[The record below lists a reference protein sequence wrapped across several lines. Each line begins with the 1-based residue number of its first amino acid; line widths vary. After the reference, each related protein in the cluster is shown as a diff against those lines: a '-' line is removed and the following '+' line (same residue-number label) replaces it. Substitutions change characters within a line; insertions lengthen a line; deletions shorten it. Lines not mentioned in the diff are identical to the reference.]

1 MTDINNKTP
10 MEKLNTLILI
20 LLGMICT
27 QLYAVQLNS
36 IYTLKPNDSEAFYF
50 TPENY
55 PIKADG
61 KMDVSDALQAAINQV
76 KKEKNFGIL
85 FIPEGKYKIS
95 KTIYIPTAIR
105 LIGYG
110 KNRPEFILAKNSPG
124 FQEEVNELNKKSN
137 EDEKITTIYSYDERG
152 NRISKEQIGGIQM
165 GFKEGFFWGGATAA
179 NQYEGGYLSGG
190 KGLAIQDVIT
200 GGDGSRRQGSEIA
213 YPLQR
218 HCLVSCRLVC
228 PFIEYTLHA
237 RTPAHSP
244 ARTCVCIYIVCLP
257 SPFVFL

>member
-1 MTDINNKTP
+1 MK
-10 MEKLNTLILI
+10 KLNTIILI

-124 FQEEVNELNKKSN
+124 FQEEVADDKGKAKLREFEIKSKNSKLSVIDKLYVNGGLFFKKAVCRDS
-137 EDEKITTIYSYDERG
+137 
-152 NRISKEQIGGIQM
+152 
-165 GFKEGFFWGGATAA
+165 
-179 NQYEGGYLSGG
+179 
-190 KGLAIQDVIT
+190 
-200 GGDGSRRQGSEIA
+200 RQGVGYKVTE
-213 YPLQR
+213 
-218 HCLVSCRLVC
+218 
-228 PFIEYTLHA
+228 
-237 RTPAHSP
+237 
-244 ARTCVCIYIVCLP
+244 
-257 SPFVFL
+257 

>member
-1 MTDINNKTP
+1 MK
-10 MEKLNTLILI
+10 KLNTIILI

-36 IYTLKPNDSEAFYF
+36 IYPLKPNDSEAFYF

-124 FQEEVNELNKKSN
+124 FQEEVADDKGKA
-137 EDEKITTIYSYDERG
+137 KYMFWFTG
-152 NRISKEQIGGIQM
+152 AVV
-165 GFKEGFFWGGATAA
+165 KEGEKPRDAGASTFYSAMS
-179 NQYEGGYLSGG
+179 NINLRIE
-190 KGLAIQDVIT
+190 
-200 GGDGSRRQGSEIA
+200 DGNPHAVALRTHFAQHS
-213 YPLQR
+213 
-218 HCLVSCRLVC
+218 
-228 PFIEYTLHA
+228 FISYVPYT
-237 RTPAHSP
+237 
-244 ARTCVCIYIVCLP
+244 
-257 SPFVFL
+257 